1 MGLLSIWKRKLLE
14 KMVAYW
20 DRDKVHINE
29 MGNKKYWEA
38 SGERRE
44 NVHVQRRGM
53 SHSGLLSAPKISY
66 TYTKKCWK
74 VFGAQLY
81 HNHAK
86 QVLSEQSKAHNIRER
101 LNNCLMKSGLEKC
114 KSSLTEMS
122 WTKMSAPDCCY
133 YTALWEKC
141 TGNHDSIGWGTV
153 WFLYT
158 SISFITF

>member
-1 MGLLSIWKRKLLE
+1 MQGSVALLEVIGISGSWDSSQTILILISYYITGEMGLLSIWKRKMLE

-29 MGNKKYWEA
+29 MGSKKYWEA

-101 LNNCLMKSGLEKC
+101 LNNCLMKSGL
-114 KSSLTEMS
+114 
-122 WTKMSAPDCCY
+122 
-133 YTALWEKC
+133 
-141 TGNHDSIGWGTV
+141 
-153 WFLYT
+153 
-158 SISFITF
+158 